1 MEAICSRLLRLRSSP
16 GLLLSEAAQLSL
28 EERGRDEGTSCRCN
42 DTCSYICLDGL
53 VGDLP
58 SVVNQEMAAGCT
70 FDEDSDPG
78 LCEYRQGQDD
88 DFDWQLI
95 RTYNWPH
102 PTPDL
107 LRVKIDL
114 SLRYAAT
121 AQEEYASLLV
131 SIVMW
136 DVRCQ
141 DSVSGA
147 MWESTQVRQGSL
159 QQVDDGIIHP
169 NAGLVCK
176 LQGIHVW
183 AHQGA
188 EVPEDDPLQCLHQ
201 DRNSFQ
207 TQAQVEDVADH
218 LTELVCTVPEES
230 GADAVRTRGF
240 PGFDLLQLR
249 SHLIHCRCEER
260 LGEGGGGG
268 EEHCRDGGE
277 GGGEGSF
284 MMVNSSQ
291 HFGGQ
296 RAQLLLLPLSEND
309 THCIQFSYFLYSR
322 DGHSPGDLQVYIRVN
337 GGPKGSAVWNISG
350 SQGRQ
355 WHQVELAVSTFWP
368 SEYQVIFE
376 ATISEERQGYIALDD
391 IVLLNYPCYKVP
403 HFSRLGDVEVNA
415 GQNASFQC
423 VATGKVSEAE
433 PFLLERRNGMVLDTS
448 MLSRLSHKRLMAT
461 FQVEAQRGEQ
471 DLYRC
476 VTLSPRGAAVSNFG
490 ELIVRVPPTPIAPPQ
505 LLRAGPTYL
514 IIQLNTNSIVGDGPV
529 IRREIQY
536 RASQSM
542 WTETHGVGSLT
553 YKVWHL
559 EPDTEYRISVLLTRP
574 GEGGTGAPGPP
585 LISRTK
591 CAGEPD
597 QSPCV
602 PCGVLQ
608 PQRSSPGSWPF
619 SGSRWATTSPAVTPT
634 PCPCATRYSMPTG
647 GSGGNNATVRECL
660 SVDRNTSHFT
670 LRDLPPFR
678 SVHVRLALANP
689 EGKKESREVT
699 FQTEEDIPGGIA
711 PESLTFT
718 PLDDMI
724 FLKWEEPVEPNGLI
738 TQYEI
743 SYQSIESSDPGIN
756 VPGPRR
762 TVSKLRNE
770 TYHMFSGLHPGTT
783 YLVSVRAR
791 TAKGFGQTA
800 LTEITTNISA
810 PVFDYE
816 DIPSPLS
823 ESENTITVLLRP
835 ALARGAP
842 VSAYQVVVV
851 EEDGSRQVRRRE
863 LGTVDCFPTP
873 NSHNEAQ
880 AKGAPHYYTAEL
892 APSSLPEA
900 TPFTVGDN
908 HTYNGY
914 WNSPLDPTKN
924 YLIYFQATSN
934 FRGETRINCIRIARK
949 AACKDSKRAL
959 EVSQHAEDMGLILGA
974 CAGGLVVLIL
984 LLGAIVI
991 IVKKGRKKVAI
1002 NKAAMSY
1009 RQEKSRKLS
1018 SLDCSMTEQS
1028 TLQQDERMAHSF
1040 MDAHGCNARNEQRSS
1055 VNESSSLLGGSPH
1068 RHCRRKSS
1076 PYHTGQL
1083 HPAVR
1088 GSPYH
1093 TGQLHPAVRVADLLQ
1108 HINQM
1113 KTAEGYGFKQEY
1125 ESFFDGWD
1133 VTKKKDKTKGR
1144 HDSLLSHDRHRV
1156 KLHSLLADPSSDYV
1170 NANYIDGYQRSN
1182 HFIATQGPKQEMIYD
1197 FWRMVWQEN
1206 CFSIVMITKLVEVG
1220 RMKCCK
1226 YWPDDTEL
1234 YGDIKITLLKTET
1247 LAEYTVRTFA
1257 MERRG
1262 YPAKHEVC
1270 QFHFT
1275 SWPEHG
1281 VPYHATGLLAF
1292 LRRVK
1297 ASTPPD
1303 AGPVVVHCSMGAGR
1317 TGCYIV
1323 LDVMLD
1329 MAECEGVV
1337 DIYNCVKTLCSRRI
1351 NMIQTEE
1358 QYVFIH
1364 DAILEA
1370 CLCGE
1375 TAIPVNEFAL
1385 TYKEMLKVDSQSNTS
1400 QLREEFQT
1408 LNSVTPH
1415 LDVEECS
1422 ISLMP
1427 RNREKNR
1434 SMDVLPPDRS
1444 LAFLVTTEGES
1455 SNYINAALADSF
1467 LRPAAFVVTPHPLPG
1482 TTTDFW
1488 RLVYDYGCTS
1498 VVMLNQLNQSNSAW
1512 PCLQYWPEPGLQQFG
1527 PMTVELLSRTAD
1539 DDVII
1544 RLFRVQNITRLQEG
1558 QLVVR
1563 HFQFLR
1569 WSPYRDVPDSKK
1581 AFLSLLAQVHNW
1593 QRECGEGRTIVHC
1606 LNGGGRSGTFCAST
1620 MILEMIRHHS
1630 IVDVFFAA
1638 KTLRNSKPNMVETM
1652 VSRGGSLSLF
1662 TATYY
1667 DMPLTEDV
1675 AVFRTFLGVN
1685 L

>member
-1 MEAICSRLLRLRSSP
+1 
-16 GLLLSEAAQLSL
+16 
-28 EERGRDEGTSCRCN
+28 
-42 DTCSYICLDGL
+42 
-53 VGDLP
+53 
-58 SVVNQEMAAGCT
+58 
-70 FDEDSDPG
+70 
-78 LCEYRQGQDD
+78 
-88 DFDWQLI
+88 
-95 RTYNWPH
+95 
-102 PTPDL
+102 
-107 LRVKIDL
+107 
-114 SLRYAAT
+114 
-121 AQEEYASLLV
+121 
-131 SIVMW
+131 
-136 DVRCQ
+136 
-141 DSVSGA
+141 
-147 MWESTQVRQGSL
+147 
-159 QQVDDGIIHP
+159 
-169 NAGLVCK
+169 
-176 LQGIHVW
+176 
-183 AHQGA
+183 
-188 EVPEDDPLQCLHQ
+188 
-201 DRNSFQ
+201 
-207 TQAQVEDVADH
+207 
-218 LTELVCTVPEES
+218 
-230 GADAVRTRGF
+230 
-240 PGFDLLQLR
+240 
-249 SHLIHCRCEER
+249 
-260 LGEGGGGG
+260 
-268 EEHCRDGGE
+268 
-277 GGGEGSF
+277 
-284 MMVNSSQ
+284 MMVNASQ
-291 HFGGQ
+291 HLGGQ
-296 RAQLLLLPLSEND
+296 RAQLHLLPLSEND

-322 DGHSPGDLQVYIRVN
+322 DGHSPGALQVYVRVN
-337 GGPKGSAVWNISG
+337 GGSKGSAVWNISG

-376 ATISEERQGYIALDD
+376 ATVSDERQGYVALDD
-391 IVLLNYPCYKVP
+391 TVLLNYPCYKVP

-423 VATGKVSEAE
+423 VATGKVSETE
-433 PFLLERRNGMVLDTS
+433 PFLNGVVLDTS
-448 MLSRLSHKRLMAT
+448 LLSRLSHKRLMAT

-476 VTLSPRGAAVSNFG
+476 ITLSPRGAAVSNFG

-536 RASQSM
+536 RASQST
-542 WTETHGVGSLT
+542 WTETHIVGSLT

-559 EPDTEYRISVLLTRP
+559 EPDTEYQISVMLTRP

-585 LISRTK
+585 LVSRTK
-591 CAGEPD
+591 CAGTSDPTFLHRRNQGIQPRQLALQWEPL
-597 QSPCV
+597 
-602 PCGVLQ
+602 GYNL
-608 PQRSSPGSWPF
+608 
-619 SGSRWATTSPAVTPT
+619 
-634 PCPCATRYSMPTG
+634 TRCHTYSLSLCYHYSMPTG

-678 SVHVRLALANP
+678 AVHVRLALANP

-699 FQTEEDIPGGIA
+699 FQTEEDVPGGIA

-791 TAKGFGQTA
+791 TTKGFGQTA

-823 ESENTITVLLRP
+823 ESESTITILLRP
-835 ALARGAP
+835 ALGRGAP

-880 AKGAPHYYTAEL
+880 AKGSPHYYTAEL
-892 APSSLPEA
+892 TPSSLPEA

-949 AACKDSKRAL
+949 GRTDLFSVLPELKVLSADESLVCLNIPQRQSAL
-959 EVSQHAEDMGLILGA
+959 TFLQKHELPSEHICMTKKSHCISGL
-974 CAGGLVVLIL
+974 LVFVFP
-984 LLGAIVI
+984 
-991 IVKKGRKKVAI
+991 
-1002 NKAAMSY
+1002 
-1009 RQEKSRKLS
+1009 
-1018 SLDCSMTEQS
+1018 D
-1028 TLQQDERMAHSF
+1028 
-1040 MDAHGCNARNEQRSS
+1040 EQRSS
-1055 VNESSSLLGGSPH
+1055 VNESSSLLGGSPQ
-1068 RHCRRKSS
+1068 RHCRRKS
-1076 PYHTGQL
+1076 
-1083 HPAVR
+1083 
-1088 GSPYH
+1088 SPYH

-1113 KTAEGYGFKQEY
+1113 KTSEGYGFKQEY
-1125 ESFFDGWD
+1125 EVPAQDRNASTLMVIAAIFSDLCLISPPSCPPL
-1133 VTKKKDKTKGR
+1133 
-1144 HDSLLSHDRHRV
+1144 SLSPPTFLLCSPPTPTPVPLSPNPC
-1156 KLHSLLADPSSDYV
+1156 A
-1170 NANYIDGYQRSN
+1170 
-1182 HFIATQGPKQEMIYD
+1182 GPNQEMIYD

-1206 CFSIVMITKLVEVG
+1206 CFSIVMLTKLVEIG

-1234 YGDIKITLLKTET
+1234 YGDIKITLLKTDT

-1375 TAIPVNEFAL
+1375 TAIPVSEFVL

-1444 LAFLVTTEGES
+1444 LAFLITTEGES

-1467 LRPAAFVVTPHPLPG
+1467 LRPAAFIVTPHPLPG

-1544 RLFRVQNITRLQEG
+1544 RLFRIQNITRLQEG

-1569 WSPYRDVPDSKK
+1569 WSPYRDVPESKK

-1593 QRECGEGRTIVHC
+1593 QRECGEGRTVVHC
-1606 LNGGGRSGTFCAST
+1606 LNGGGRSGTFCACT

-1630 IVDVFFAA
+1630 MVDAFFAA

-1652 VSRGGSLSLF
+1652 YLESYFLLYFLLF
-1662 TATYY
+1662 GHLTSDWLTATQLYH
-1667 DMPLTEDV
+1667 
-1675 AVFRTFLGVN
+1675 
-1685 L
+1685 

>member
-1 MEAICSRLLRLRSSP
+1 MYSGVFLLMLVV
-16 GLLLSEAAQLSL
+16 GIYA
-28 EERGRDEGTSCRCN
+28 
-42 DTCSYICLDGL
+42 DTMDQG
-53 VGDLP
+53 P
-58 SVVNQEMAAGCT
+58 TAGCT
-70 FDEDSDPG
+70 FDDDSDPG
-78 LCEYRQGQDD
+78 LCEYKQGQED
-88 DFDWQLI
+88 DFDWQLM

-102 PTPDL
+102 TTPDL
-107 LRVKIDL
+107 LR
-114 SLRYAAT
+114 
-121 AQEEYASLLV
+121 
-131 SIVMW
+131 
-136 DVRCQ
+136 
-141 DSVSGA
+141 
-147 MWESTQVRQGSL
+147 
-159 QQVDDGIIHP
+159 
-169 NAGLVCK
+169 
-176 LQGIHVW
+176 
-183 AHQGA
+183 
-188 EVPEDDPLQCLHQ
+188 
-201 DRNSFQ
+201 
-207 TQAQVEDVADH
+207 
-218 LTELVCTVPEES
+218 
-230 GADAVRTRGF
+230 
-240 PGFDLLQLR
+240 
-249 SHLIHCRCEER
+249 
-260 LGEGGGGG
+260 
-268 EEHCRDGGE
+268 
-277 GGGEGSF
+277 GSF

-291 HFGGQ
+291 HAAGQ
-296 RAQLLLLPLSEND
+296 RAHLLLHSLSEND

-322 DGHSPGDLQVYIRVN
+322 DGHSPGDLQLYIRVN
-337 GGPKGSAVWNISG
+337 GGPRGSAVWNVSG
-350 SQGRQ
+350 SHGRQ

-368 SEYQVIFE
+368 SEYQVVFE
-376 ATISEERQGYIALDD
+376 ASVSAERRGYIAIDD
-391 IVLLNYPCYKVP
+391 ILLLNYPCYKVP

-415 GQNASFQC
+415 GQNATFQC
-423 VATGKVSEAE
+423 VATGKTTETE
-433 PFLLERRNGMVLDTS
+433 PFLLECRNGVVVAAS
-448 MLSRLSHKRLMAT
+448 FIQRLSHKRLMAT
-461 FQVEAQRGEQ
+461 FQVEAERGEQ

-476 VTLSPRGAAVSNFG
+476 ITESTRGAAVSNFA

-529 IRREIQY
+529 IRREIEY
-536 RASQSM
+536 RASQSP
-542 WTETHGVGSLT
+542 WSETHGVGSLT

-585 LISRTK
+585 LVSRTK
-591 CAGEPD
+591 CAEPMRALRGLTATEI
-597 QSPCV
+597 QPRQLA
-602 PCGVLQ
+602 LQ
-608 PQRSSPGSWPF
+608 WEPLGYNLTRCHTYSVSL
-619 SGSRWATTSPAVTPT
+619 
-634 PCPCATRYSMPTG
+634 CYRYSTPAG
-647 GSGGNNATVRECL
+647 GSAGNNATVRECL
-660 SVDRNTSHFT
+660 SVERNQSHFT

-678 SVHVRLALANP
+678 SVYVRLALENP
-689 EGKKESREVT
+689 EGKKENREVT

-718 PLDDMI
+718 PLDDLI
-724 FLKWEEPVEPNGLI
+724 FLKWEEPVEPNGVI

-743 SYQSIESSDPGIN
+743 SYQGIESSDPGIN

-791 TAKGFGQTA
+791 TTKGFGQTA

-816 DIPSPLS
+816 DNPAPLS
-823 ESENTITVLLRP
+823 ESESTITVLLRP
-835 ALARGAP
+835 ALGRGAP
-842 VSAYQVVVV
+842 VSTYQVVVL
-851 EEDGSRQVRRRE
+851 EEDGSRRVRRRRE
-863 LGTVDCFPTP
+863 LGSGSDCFPVP
-873 NSHNEAQ
+873 ASQVEAQ
-880 AKGAPHYYTAEL
+880 SKGTPHYYTAEL
-892 APSSLPEA
+892 PPSSLPKA

-914 WNSPLDPTKN
+914 WNTPLDPSKN
-924 YLIYFQATSN
+924 YLVFFQATSY

-949 AACKDSKRAL
+949 AACKDHKRAL
-959 EVSQHAEDMGLILGA
+959 EVYQHAEDMGLILGA

-991 IVKKGRKKVAI
+991 IIKKGRKKVAL

-1009 RQEKSRKLS
+1009 RQEKTRKLG

-1028 TLQQDERMAHSF
+1028 TLQQDGHTANSF
-1040 MDAHGCNARNEQRSS
+1040 MDAHTCNTRNEQRSS
-1055 VNESSSLLGGSPH
+1055 VNESSSLLGGSPR
-1068 RHCRRKSS
+1068 RHCRRKS
-1076 PYHTGQL
+1076 
-1083 HPAVR
+1083 
-1088 GSPYH
+1088 SPYH

-1113 KTAEGYGFKQEY
+1113 KTGEGYGFKQEY

-1144 HDSLLSHDRHRV
+1144 HDSLLGHDHHRV
-1156 KLHSLLADPSSDYV
+1156 KLHSLLADPNSDYG
-1170 NANYIDGYQRSN
+1170 NANYIDIRINREGYQRSN

-1226 YWPDDTEL
+1226 YWPEDSEL

-1247 LAEYTVRTFA
+1247 LAQYTVRTFA

-1375 TAIPVNEFAL
+1375 TAIPVIEFAL
-1385 TYKEMLKVDSQSNTS
+1385 TYKEMLRVDSQSNTS

-1415 LDVEECS
+1415 LDMEECS
-1422 ISLMP
+1422 VSLLP

-1434 SMDVLPPDRS
+1434 SMDVLPPDRA
-1444 LAFLVTTEGES
+1444 LAFLVTTEGIAEG
-1455 SNYINAALADSF
+1455 SNYINAALTDSF
-1467 LRPAAFVVTPHPLPG
+1467 HRPAAFVVTPHPLPG
-1482 TTTDFW
+1482 TTADFW

-1498 VVMLNQLNQSNSAW
+1498 VVMLNQINQSNSAW

-1527 PMTVELLSRTAD
+1527 PMTVELLSMTAD
-1539 DDVII
+1539 DDIII
-1544 RLFRVQNITRLQEG
+1544 RLFRVQNIMRLQEG

-1593 QRECGEGRTIVHC
+1593 QRECGEGRTIIHC
-1606 LNGGGRSGTFCAST
+1606 LNGGGRSGTFCACT
-1620 MILEMIRHHS
+1620 MLLEMIRHHS
-1630 IVDVFFAA
+1630 LVDVFYAA

-1652 VSRGGSLSLF
+1652 EQYRFCYDLALEYLDDLDCLS
-1662 TATYY
+1662 
-1667 DMPLTEDV
+1667 EIEV
-1675 AVFRTFLGVN
+1675 R
-1685 L
+1685 

>member
-1 MEAICSRLLRLRSSP
+1 MYTGVFLLMLVV
-16 GLLLSEAAQLSL
+16 GLYA
-28 EERGRDEGTSCRCN
+28 
-42 DTCSYICLDGL
+42 DTMDQG
-53 VGDLP
+53 P
-58 SVVNQEMAAGCT
+58 TAGCT

-78 LCEYRQGQDD
+78 LCEYKQGQED
-88 DFDWQLI
+88 DFDWQLM

-102 PTPDL
+102 STADL
-107 LRVKIDL
+107 LR
-114 SLRYAAT
+114 
-121 AQEEYASLLV
+121 
-131 SIVMW
+131 
-136 DVRCQ
+136 
-141 DSVSGA
+141 
-147 MWESTQVRQGSL
+147 
-159 QQVDDGIIHP
+159 
-169 NAGLVCK
+169 
-176 LQGIHVW
+176 
-183 AHQGA
+183 
-188 EVPEDDPLQCLHQ
+188 
-201 DRNSFQ
+201 
-207 TQAQVEDVADH
+207 
-218 LTELVCTVPEES
+218 
-230 GADAVRTRGF
+230 
-240 PGFDLLQLR
+240 
-249 SHLIHCRCEER
+249 
-260 LGEGGGGG
+260 
-268 EEHCRDGGE
+268 
-277 GGGEGSF
+277 GSF

-291 HFGGQ
+291 HAVGQ
-296 RAQLLLLPLSEND
+296 RAHLLLRSLSEND

-322 DGHSPGDLQVYIRVN
+322 DGHSPGDLQLYIRVN
-337 GGPKGSAVWNISG
+337 GGPRGSPVWNVSG
-350 SQGRQ
+350 SHGRQ

-368 SEYQVIFE
+368 SEYQVVFE
-376 ATISEERQGYIALDD
+376 ASVSAERRGYIAIDD
-391 IVLLNYPCYKVP
+391 ILLLNYPCYKVP

-415 GQNASFQC
+415 GQNATFQC
-423 VATGKVSEAE
+423 VATGKTTETE
-433 PFLLERRNGMVLDTS
+433 PFLLERRNGLVVAAS
-448 MLSRLSHKRLMAT
+448 SIQRLSHKRLMAT
-461 FQVEAQRGEQ
+461 FQVAAERGEQ

-476 VTLSPRGAAVSNFG
+476 VTESTRGAAVSNFA
-490 ELIVRVPPTPIAPPQ
+490 ELIVRVSPTPIAPPQ

-529 IRREIQY
+529 IRREIEY
-536 RASQSM
+536 RASQSP
-542 WTETHGVGSLT
+542 WSETHGVGSLT

-585 LISRTK
+585 LVSRTK
-591 CAGEPD
+591 CAEPMRALRGLTATEI
-597 QSPCV
+597 QPRQLT
-602 PCGVLQ
+602 LQ
-608 PQRSSPGSWPF
+608 WEPLGYNLTRCHTYSVSL
-619 SGSRWATTSPAVTPT
+619 
-634 PCPCATRYSMPTG
+634 CYRYSTPAG
-647 GSGGNNATVRECL
+647 GSAGNNATVRECL
-660 SVDRNTSHFT
+660 SVERNQSHFT

-678 SVHVRLALANP
+678 SVHVRLALDNP

-699 FQTEEDIPGGIA
+699 FQTEEDIPGGVA

-724 FLKWEEPVEPNGLI
+724 FLKWEEPVEPNGVI

-743 SYQSIESSDPGIN
+743 SYQGIESSDPGIN

-816 DIPSPLS
+816 DVPAPLS
-823 ESENTITVLLRP
+823 ESESTITVLLRP
-835 ALARGAP
+835 ALGRGAP

-851 EEDGSRQVRRRE
+851 EEDGSRRVRRSRRRRRE
-863 LGTVDCFPTP
+863 LGSGSDCFPVP
-873 NSHNEAQ
+873 ASQVEAQ
-880 AKGAPHYYTAEL
+880 SKSHYYTAEL
-892 APSSLPEA
+892 PPSSLPEA

-914 WNSPLDPTKN
+914 WNTPLDPSKN
-924 YLIYFQATSN
+924 YLVFFQAISN
-934 FRGETRINCIRIARK
+934 FRGETRMNCIRIARK
-949 AACKDSKRAL
+949 GACKDHKRTL

-974 CAGGLVVLIL
+974 CAGGMVVLIL

-991 IVKKGRKKVAI
+991 VVKKGRDFY
-1002 NKAAMSY
+1002 SY
-1009 RQEKSRKLS
+1009 SYY
-1018 SLDCSMTEQS
+1018 
-1028 TLQQDERMAHSF
+1028 
-1040 MDAHGCNARNEQRSS
+1040 
-1055 VNESSSLLGGSPH
+1055 P
-1068 RHCRRKSS
+1068 
-1076 PYHTGQL
+1076 
-1083 HPAVR
+1083 
-1088 GSPYH
+1088 
-1093 TGQLHPAVRVADLLQ
+1093 
-1108 HINQM
+1108 
-1113 KTAEGYGFKQEY
+1113 YGFKQEY

-1144 HDSLLSHDRHRV
+1144 HDSLLGHDRHRV
-1156 KLHSLLADPSSDYV
+1156 KLHSLLADPNSDYV
-1170 NANYIDGYQRSN
+1170 NANYIDIRINREGYQRSN

-1226 YWPDDTEL
+1226 YWPEDSEL

-1375 TAIPVNEFAL
+1375 TAIPVMEFAL
-1385 TYKEMLKVDSQSNTS
+1385 TYKEMLRVDSQSNTS

-1422 ISLMP
+1422 VSLLP

-1434 SMDVLPPDRS
+1434 SMDVLPPDRA
-1444 LAFLVTTEGES
+1444 LAFLVTTEGVAEGNS
-1455 SNYINAALADSF
+1455 YINAALTDSF
-1467 LRPAAFVVTPHPLPG
+1467 HRPAAFVVTPHPLPG
-1482 TTTDFW
+1482 TTADFW

-1498 VVMLNQLNQSNSAW
+1498 VVMLNQINQSNSAW
-1512 PCLQYWPEPGLQQFG
+1512 VRRGEWLMDERHQ
-1527 PMTVELLSRTAD
+1527 
-1539 DDVII
+1539 I
-1544 RLFRVQNITRLQEG
+1544 RLFRVQNIMRLQEG

-1606 LNGGGRSGTFCAST
+1606 LNGGGRSGTFCACT
-1620 MILEMIRHHS
+1620 MLLEMIRHHS
-1630 IVDVFFAA
+1630 LVDVFYAA

-1652 VSRGGSLSLF
+1652 EQYRFCYDLALEYLDALDCLS
-1662 TATYY
+1662 
-1667 DMPLTEDV
+1667 EIEV
-1675 AVFRTFLGVN
+1675 R
-1685 L
+1685 

>member
-1 MEAICSRLLRLRSSP
+1 IAYRSLTCP
-16 GLLLSEAAQLSL
+16 FLS
-28 EERGRDEGTSCRCN
+28 
-42 DTCSYICLDGL
+42 
-53 VGDLP
+53 
-58 SVVNQEMAAGCT
+58 
-70 FDEDSDPG
+70 
-78 LCEYRQGQDD
+78 
-88 DFDWQLI
+88 
-95 RTYNWPH
+95 
-102 PTPDL
+102 TP
-107 LRVKIDL
+107 
-114 SLRYAAT
+114 
-121 AQEEYASLLV
+121 
-131 SIVMW
+131 
-136 DVRCQ
+136 
-141 DSVSGA
+141 
-147 MWESTQVRQGSL
+147 
-159 QQVDDGIIHP
+159 P
-169 NAGLVCK
+169 
-176 LQGIHVW
+176 
-183 AHQGA
+183 
-188 EVPEDDPLQCLHQ
+188 
-201 DRNSFQ
+201 
-207 TQAQVEDVADH
+207 
-218 LTELVCTVPEES
+218 
-230 GADAVRTRGF
+230 
-240 PGFDLLQLR
+240 
-249 SHLIHCRCEER
+249 
-260 LGEGGGGG
+260 
-268 EEHCRDGGE
+268 
-277 GGGEGSF
+277 GSF

-337 GGPKGSAVWNISG
+337 GGSKGSAVWNVSG

-376 ATISEERQGYIALDD
+376 ATVSEERQGYIALDD

-423 VATGKVSEAE
+423 IATGKVSEAE
-433 PFLLERRNGMVLDTS
+433 PFLLERRNGMVLDMP

-476 VTLSPRGAAVSNFG
+476 ITLSPRGAAVSNFG

-536 RASQSM
+536 RASQST

-559 EPDTEYRISVLLTRP
+559 EPDTEYHISVLLTRP

-591 CAGEPD
+591 CAEPMRALRGLTATEI
-597 QSPCV
+597 QPRQLA
-602 PCGVLQ
+602 LQ
-608 PQRSSPGSWPF
+608 WEPLGYNLTRCHTYSVSL
-619 SGSRWATTSPAVTPT
+619 
-634 PCPCATRYSMPTG
+634 CYRYSMPTG

-660 SVDRNTSHFT
+660 SVDHNTSHFT

-678 SVHVRLALANP
+678 SVHVRLALSNP

-718 PLDDMI
+718 QLDDMI

-791 TAKGFGQTA
+791 TTKGFGQTA

-823 ESENTITVLLRP
+823 ESESTITVLLRP
-835 ALARGAP
+835 ALGRGAP

-934 FRGETRINCIRIARK
+934 FRGVRTMKLLTQSSCCFYVLALSPISHLLALPALPSYLC
-949 AACKDSKRAL
+949 ACLS
-959 EVSQHAEDMGLILGA
+959 LILPLFF
-974 CAGGLVVLIL
+974 CPLS
-984 LLGAIVI
+984 I
-991 IVKKGRKKVAI
+991 ITPCFPLPLSLSLSLYPASLYLHLCSRKKVAI

-1009 RQEKSRKLS
+1009 RQEKNRKLS

-1040 MDAHGCNARNEQRSS
+1040 MDAHGCNARSKTARNIWVLLR
-1055 VNESSSLLGGSPH
+1055 NSLLGGSPH
-1068 RHCRRKSS
+1068 RHCRRKS
-1076 PYHTGQL
+1076 
-1083 HPAVR
+1083 
-1088 GSPYH
+1088 SPYH

-1125 ESFFDGWD
+1125 E
-1133 VTKKKDKTKGR
+1133 VRKEKKEKHTTSPTHNIFLKTCKTFLCIS
-1144 HDSLLSHDRHRV
+1144 DDRHRV

-1170 NANYIDGYQRSN
+1170 NANYIDVS
-1182 HFIATQGPKQEMIYD
+1182 PKQEMIYD

-1206 CFSIVMITKLVEVG
+1206 CFSIVMINKLVEVG

-1444 LAFLVTTEGES
+1444 LAFLVTTEGEG

-1488 RLVYDYGCTS
+1488 RLIYDYGCTS
-1498 VVMLNQLNQSNSAW
+1498 VVMLNQLNQSNS

-1606 LNGGGRSGTFCAST
+1606 LNGGGRSGTFCACT

-1630 IVDVFFAA
+1630 MVDVFFAA

-1652 VSRGGSLSLF
+1652 EQYRFCYELALEYLDCLEVR
-1662 TATYY
+1662 
-1667 DMPLTEDV
+1667 
-1675 AVFRTFLGVN
+1675 
-1685 L
+1685 

>member
-1 MEAICSRLLRLRSSP
+1 MFEAKHELNLYLFIYLHSR
-16 GLLLSEAAQLSL
+16 
-28 EERGRDEGTSCRCN
+28 
-42 DTCSYICLDGL
+42 
-53 VGDLP
+53 
-58 SVVNQEMAAGCT
+58 
-70 FDEDSDPG
+70 
-78 LCEYRQGQDD
+78 
-88 DFDWQLI
+88 
-95 RTYNWPH
+95 
-102 PTPDL
+102 
-107 LRVKIDL
+107 
-114 SLRYAAT
+114 
-121 AQEEYASLLV
+121 
-131 SIVMW
+131 
-136 DVRCQ
+136 
-141 DSVSGA
+141 
-147 MWESTQVRQGSL
+147 
-159 QQVDDGIIHP
+159 
-169 NAGLVCK
+169 
-176 LQGIHVW
+176 
-183 AHQGA
+183 
-188 EVPEDDPLQCLHQ
+188 
-201 DRNSFQ
+201 
-207 TQAQVEDVADH
+207 
-218 LTELVCTVPEES
+218 
-230 GADAVRTRGF
+230 
-240 PGFDLLQLR
+240 
-249 SHLIHCRCEER
+249 
-260 LGEGGGGG
+260 
-268 EEHCRDGGE
+268 
-277 GGGEGSF
+277 SF
-284 MMVNSSQ
+284 MMVNASQ
-291 HFGGQ
+291 HLGGQ
-296 RAQLLLLPLSEND
+296 RAQLHLLPLSEND

-322 DGHSPGDLQVYIRVN
+322 DGHSPGALQVYVRVN
-337 GGPKGSAVWNISG
+337 GGSKGSAVWNISG

-376 ATISEERQGYIALDD
+376 ATVSDERQGYVALDD
-391 IVLLNYPCYKVP
+391 TVLLNYPCYKVP

-423 VATGKVSEAE
+423 VATGKVSETE
-433 PFLLERRNGMVLDTS
+433 PFLLERRNGVVLDTS
-448 MLSRLSHKRLMAT
+448 LLSRLSHKRLMAT

-476 VTLSPRGAAVSNFG
+476 ITLSPRGAAVSNFG

-536 RASQSM
+536 RASQST
-542 WTETHGVGSLT
+542 WTETHIVGSLT

-559 EPDTEYRISVLLTRP
+559 EPDTEYQISVMLTRP

-585 LISRTK
+585 LVSRTK
-591 CAGEPD
+591 CAEPMRALRGLTATEI
-597 QSPCV
+597 QPRQLA
-602 PCGVLQ
+602 LQ
-608 PQRSSPGSWPF
+608 WEPLGYNL
-619 SGSRWATTSPAVTPT
+619 
-634 PCPCATRYSMPTG
+634 TRCHTYSLSLCYHYSMPTG

-678 SVHVRLALANP
+678 AVHVRLALANP

-699 FQTEEDIPGGIA
+699 FQTEEDVPGGIA

-791 TAKGFGQTA
+791 TTKGFGQTA

-823 ESENTITVLLRP
+823 ESESTITILLRP
-835 ALARGAP
+835 ALGRGAP

-880 AKGAPHYYTAEL
+880 AKGSPHYYTAEL
-892 APSSLPEA
+892 TPSSLPEA

-934 FRGETRINCIRIARK
+934 FRGVGTIKIQSHFLSLYSFNLSSPLFISPLTTISHLLTHPPPFFLPYLFCLSCAHSVPSLL
-949 AACKDSKRAL
+949 ASVCYCSLSSCLCLHLYSK
-959 EVSQHAEDMGLILGA
+959 
-974 CAGGLVVLIL
+974 
-984 LLGAIVI
+984 
-991 IVKKGRKKVAI
+991 KKVAM

-1028 TLQQDERMAHSF
+1028 TLQQDERMLPSEHICMTKKSHCISGLLVF
-1040 MDAHGCNARNEQRSS
+1040 VFPDEQRSS
-1055 VNESSSLLGGSPH
+1055 VNESSSLLGGSPQ
-1068 RHCRRKSS
+1068 RHCRRKS
-1076 PYHTGQL
+1076 
-1083 HPAVR
+1083 
-1088 GSPYH
+1088 SPYH

-1113 KTAEGYGFKQEY
+1113 KTSEGYGFKQEY
-1125 ESFFDGWD
+1125 EVPAQDR
-1133 VTKKKDKTKGR
+1133 KLKTVQY
-1144 HDSLLSHDRHRV
+1144 DRHRV

-1170 NANYIDGYQRSN
+1170 NANYID
-1182 HFIATQGPKQEMIYD
+1182 EMIYD

-1206 CFSIVMITKLVEVG
+1206 CFSIVMLTKLVEIG

-1234 YGDIKITLLKTET
+1234 YGDIKITLLKTDT

-1375 TAIPVNEFAL
+1375 TAIPVSEFVL

-1444 LAFLVTTEGES
+1444 LAFLITTEGES

-1467 LRPAAFVVTPHPLPG
+1467 LRPAAFIVTPHPLPG

-1498 VVMLNQLNQSNSAW
+1498 VVMLNQLNQSNS

-1544 RLFRVQNITRLQEG
+1544 RLFRIQNITRLQEG

-1569 WSPYRDVPDSKK
+1569 WSPYRDVPESKK

-1593 QRECGEGRTIVHC
+1593 QRECGEGRTVVHC
-1606 LNGGGRSGTFCAST
+1606 LNGGGRSGTFCACT

-1630 IVDVFFAA
+1630 MVDAFFAA

-1652 VSRGGSLSLF
+1652 VSKQPSLSIF
-1662 TATYY
+1662 ATAERDSDGSIWSLISCYISCCL
-1667 DMPLTEDV
+1667 DISPLI
-1675 AVFRTFLGVN
+1675 G
-1685 L
+1685 

>member
-1 MEAICSRLLRLRSSP
+1 DPAVTLSLICPFLVSSP
-16 GLLLSEAAQLSL
+16 A
-28 EERGRDEGTSCRCN
+28 
-42 DTCSYICLDGL
+42 
-53 VGDLP
+53 
-58 SVVNQEMAAGCT
+58 
-70 FDEDSDPG
+70 
-78 LCEYRQGQDD
+78 
-88 DFDWQLI
+88 
-95 RTYNWPH
+95 
-102 PTPDL
+102 
-107 LRVKIDL
+107 
-114 SLRYAAT
+114 
-121 AQEEYASLLV
+121 
-131 SIVMW
+131 
-136 DVRCQ
+136 
-141 DSVSGA
+141 
-147 MWESTQVRQGSL
+147 
-159 QQVDDGIIHP
+159 
-169 NAGLVCK
+169 
-176 LQGIHVW
+176 
-183 AHQGA
+183 
-188 EVPEDDPLQCLHQ
+188 
-201 DRNSFQ
+201 
-207 TQAQVEDVADH
+207 
-218 LTELVCTVPEES
+218 
-230 GADAVRTRGF
+230 
-240 PGFDLLQLR
+240 
-249 SHLIHCRCEER
+249 
-260 LGEGGGGG
+260 
-268 EEHCRDGGE
+268 
-277 GGGEGSF
+277 GSF

-376 ATISEERQGYIALDD
+376 ATVSEERQGYIALDD

-433 PFLLERRNGMVLDTS
+433 PFLLERRNGIVLDTS
-448 MLSRLSHKRLMAT
+448 LLSRLSHKRLMAT
-461 FQVEAQRGEQ
+461 FQVKAQRGEQ

-476 VTLSPRGAAVSNFG
+476 ITLSPRGAAVSNFG

-536 RASQSM
+536 RASQST

-591 CAGEPD
+591 CAEPMRALRGLTATEI
-597 QSPCV
+597 QPRQLA
-602 PCGVLQ
+602 LQ
-608 PQRSSPGSWPF
+608 WEPLGYNLTRCHTYTLSL
-619 SGSRWATTSPAVTPT
+619 
-634 PCPCATRYSMPTG
+634 CYRYSMPTG

-678 SVHVRLALANP
+678 AVHVRLALANP
-689 EGKKESREVT
+689 EGKKEGREVT

-738 TQYEI
+738 TQYEVGY
-743 SYQSIESSDPGIN
+743 SLSLSSDPGIN

-823 ESENTITVLLRP
+823 ESESTITVLLRP
-835 ALARGAP
+835 ALGRGAP

-873 NSHNEAQ
+873 NSHSEAQ

-934 FRGETRINCIRIARK
+934 FRGVRTIKMVFLDLRYT
-949 AACKDSKRAL
+949 DSKRAL
-959 EVSQHAEDMGLILGA
+959 EFLVSLIFSPQPDLSSPLPPSFPFLFVDLSPNHSPF
-974 CAGGLVVLIL
+974 CCLMS
-984 LLGAIVI
+984 I
-991 IVKKGRKKVAI
+991 ITTPSIYPTFLCLHLYSRKKVAI

-1028 TLQQDERMAHSF
+1028 TLQQDERMTHSF

-1088 GSPYH
+1088 
-1093 TGQLHPAVRVADLLQ
+1093 VADLLQ

-1125 ESFFDGWD
+1125 E
-1133 VTKKKDKTKGR
+1133 VKRRKDKEEEQ
-1144 HDSLLSHDRHRV
+1144 SIVYSYDRHRV

-1170 NANYIDGYQRSN
+1170 NANYIDVS
-1182 HFIATQGPKQEMIYD
+1182 HPPALKEMIYD

-1275 SWPEHG
+1275 SWPEQG

-1488 RLVYDYGCTS
+1488 RLIYDYGCTS
-1498 VVMLNQLNQSNSAW
+1498 VVMLNQLNQSNS

-1593 QRECGEGRTIVHC
+1593 QRECGEGRTVVHC
-1606 LNGGGRSGTFCAST
+1606 LNGGGRSGTFCACT

-1630 IVDVFFAA
+1630 MVDVFFAA

-1652 VSRGGSLSLF
+1652 EQYRFCYELAQEYLDCLEVR
-1662 TATYY
+1662 
-1667 DMPLTEDV
+1667 
-1675 AVFRTFLGVN
+1675 
-1685 L
+1685 

>member
-1 MEAICSRLLRLRSSP
+1 FDIIIILLIIILYRRCFSYFTFTSSRSLSKPCLRDCHKYL
-16 GLLLSEAAQLSL
+16 AAFN
-28 EERGRDEGTSCRCN
+28 RCPF
-42 DTCSYICLDGL
+42 
-53 VGDLP
+53 VVRLP
-58 SVVNQEMAAGCT
+58 
-70 FDEDSDPG
+70 P
-78 LCEYRQGQDD
+78 
-88 DFDWQLI
+88 
-95 RTYNWPH
+95 P
-102 PTPDL
+102 
-107 LRVKIDL
+107 
-114 SLRYAAT
+114 
-121 AQEEYASLLV
+121 
-131 SIVMW
+131 
-136 DVRCQ
+136 
-141 DSVSGA
+141 
-147 MWESTQVRQGSL
+147 
-159 QQVDDGIIHP
+159 
-169 NAGLVCK
+169 
-176 LQGIHVW
+176 
-183 AHQGA
+183 
-188 EVPEDDPLQCLHQ
+188 
-201 DRNSFQ
+201 
-207 TQAQVEDVADH
+207 
-218 LTELVCTVPEES
+218 
-230 GADAVRTRGF
+230 
-240 PGFDLLQLR
+240 
-249 SHLIHCRCEER
+249 
-260 LGEGGGGG
+260 
-268 EEHCRDGGE
+268 
-277 GGGEGSF
+277 GSF

-376 ATISEERQGYIALDD
+376 ATVSQERQGYIALDD

-403 HFSRLGDVEVNA
+403 HFARLGDVEVNA

-423 VATGKVSEAE
+423 VATGKVSETE
-433 PFLLERRNGMVLDTS
+433 PFLLERRNSMVVDDSL
-448 MLSRLSHKRLMAT
+448 LSRLSHKRLMAS
-461 FQVEAQRGEQ
+461 FHVEAQRGEQ

-476 VTLSPRGAAVSNFG
+476 ITLSPRGAAVSNFG

-536 RASQSM
+536 RASQST

-553 YKVWHL
+553 YKIWHL

-574 GEGGTGAPGPP
+574 GDGGTGAPGPP
-585 LISRTK
+585 LTSRTK
-591 CAGEPD
+591 CAEPMRALRGLTAAEI
-597 QSPCV
+597 QPRQLA
-602 PCGVLQ
+602 LQ
-608 PQRSSPGSWPF
+608 WEPLGYNLTRCHTYSLSL
-619 SGSRWATTSPAVTPT
+619 
-634 PCPCATRYSMPTG
+634 CYRYSMPTG

-660 SVDRNTSHFT
+660 SVDRNTSHFS

-678 SVHVRLALANP
+678 PVHVRLALANP

-711 PESLTFT
+711 SESLTFT

-800 LTEITTNISA
+800 LTEIITNISA

-816 DIPSPLS
+816 DVPSPLS
-823 ESENTITVLLRP
+823 ESESTITVLLRP

-863 LGTVDCFPTP
+863 LGTADCFPAP
-873 NSHNEAQ
+873 KSHGEAQ
-880 AKGAPHYYTAEL
+880 ARGTPHYYTAEL

-924 YLIYFQATSN
+924 YLVYFQATSN
-934 FRGETRINCIRIARK
+934 FRGVGSNF
-949 AACKDSKRAL
+949 SSPHL
-959 EVSQHAEDMGLILGA
+959 SSFPFSLISLIVFLSL
-974 CAGGLVVLIL
+974 CPPPPPCPCCPLSIITLSLSSLVIL
-984 LLGAIVI
+984 HSLRLYS
-991 IVKKGRKKVAI
+991 RKKVAI

-1040 MDAHGCNARNEQRSS
+1040 MDAHGCNSSPNRLFFVPPPPHPDEQRSS

-1088 GSPYH
+1088 
-1093 TGQLHPAVRVADLLQ
+1093 VADLLQ

-1125 ESFFDGWD
+1125 EANI
-1133 VTKKKDKTKGR
+1133 
-1144 HDSLLSHDRHRV
+1144 LLFISDDRHRV

-1170 NANYIDGYQRSN
+1170 NANYIDVSHPHYLFPPSPP
-1182 HFIATQGPKQEMIYD
+1182 TPPPVPEMIYD

-1281 VPYHATGLLAF
+1281 VPYHATGLLSF

-1303 AGPVVVHCSMGAGR
+1303 GGPVVVHCSMGAGR

-1375 TAIPVNEFAL
+1375 TSVPVNEFVL

-1488 RLVYDYGCTS
+1488 RLLYDYGCTS
-1498 VVMLNQLNQSNSAW
+1498 VVMLNQLNQSNS

-1539 DDVII
+1539 DDIII
-1544 RLFRVQNITRLQEG
+1544 RLFRVQNITRIQEG

-1593 QRECGEGRTIVHC
+1593 QMECGEGRTIVHC

-1630 IVDVFFAA
+1630 MVDVFFAA

-1652 VSRGGSLSLF
+1652 EQYRF
-1662 TATYY
+1662 CY
-1667 DMPLTEDV
+1667 DLAQEYLDCLEV
-1675 AVFRTFLGVN
+1675 R
-1685 L
+1685 

>member
-1 MEAICSRLLRLRSSP
+1 MYSGVILLMLVV
-16 GLLLSEAAQLSL
+16 GIY
-28 EERGRDEGTSCRCN
+28 T
-42 DTCSYICLDGL
+42 DTMDQG
-53 VGDLP
+53 P
-58 SVVNQEMAAGCT
+58 TAGCT

-78 LCEYRQGQDD
+78 LCEYKQGQED
-88 DFDWQLI
+88 DFDWQLM

-102 PTPDL
+102 TSPDL
-107 LRVKIDL
+107 LR
-114 SLRYAAT
+114 
-121 AQEEYASLLV
+121 
-131 SIVMW
+131 
-136 DVRCQ
+136 
-141 DSVSGA
+141 
-147 MWESTQVRQGSL
+147 
-159 QQVDDGIIHP
+159 
-169 NAGLVCK
+169 
-176 LQGIHVW
+176 
-183 AHQGA
+183 
-188 EVPEDDPLQCLHQ
+188 
-201 DRNSFQ
+201 
-207 TQAQVEDVADH
+207 
-218 LTELVCTVPEES
+218 
-230 GADAVRTRGF
+230 
-240 PGFDLLQLR
+240 
-249 SHLIHCRCEER
+249 
-260 LGEGGGGG
+260 
-268 EEHCRDGGE
+268 
-277 GGGEGSF
+277 GSF

-291 HFGGQ
+291 HAAGQ
-296 RAQLLLLPLSEND
+296 RAHLLLHSLSEND

-322 DGHSPGDLQVYIRVN
+322 DGHSPGELQLYIRVN
-337 GGPKGSAVWNISG
+337 GGPWGSAVWNVSG
-350 SQGRQ
+350 SHGRQ

-368 SEYQVIFE
+368 SEYQVVFE
-376 ATISEERQGYIALDD
+376 ASVSAERRGYIAIDD
-391 IVLLNYPCYKVP
+391 ILLLNYPCYKVP

-415 GQNASFQC
+415 GQNATFQC
-423 VATGKVSEAE
+423 VATGKTTETE
-433 PFLLERRNGMVLDTS
+433 PFLLERRNGVVVAAS
-448 MLSRLSHKRLMAT
+448 SIQRLSHKRLMAT
-461 FQVEAQRGEQ
+461 FQVEAERGEQ

-476 VTLSPRGAAVSNFG
+476 ITESARGAAVSNFA

-529 IRREIQY
+529 IRREIEY
-536 RASQSM
+536 RASQSP
-542 WTETHGVGSLT
+542 WSETHGVGSLT

-585 LISRTK
+585 LVSRTK
-591 CAGEPD
+591 CAEPMRALRGLTAIEI
-597 QSPCV
+597 QPRQL
-602 PCGVLQ
+602 VLQ
-608 PQRSSPGSWPF
+608 WEPLGYNLTRCHTYSVSL
-619 SGSRWATTSPAVTPT
+619 
-634 PCPCATRYSMPTG
+634 CYRYSTPAG
-647 GSGGNNATVRECL
+647 GSAGNNATVRECL
-660 SVDRNTSHFT
+660 SVERNQSHFT

-678 SVHVRLALANP
+678 SVHVRLALENP
-689 EGKKESREVT
+689 EGKKEGREVT
-699 FQTEEDIPGGIA
+699 FQTEEDIPGGIV

-718 PLDDMI
+718 PLDEMI
-724 FLKWEEPVEPNGLI
+724 FLKWEEPVEPNGVI

-743 SYQSIESSDPGIN
+743 SYQGIESSDPGIN

-816 DIPSPLS
+816 DVPAPLS
-823 ESENTITVLLRP
+823 ESESTITVLLRP
-835 ALARGAP
+835 ALGRGAP

-851 EEDGSRQVRRRE
+851 EEDGSRRIRRRRRRRE
-863 LGTVDCFPTP
+863 LGSGSDCFPVP
-873 NSHNEAQ
+873 ASQVEAQ
-880 AKGAPHYYTAEL
+880 SKGTPHYYTAEL
-892 APSSLPEA
+892 PPSSLPEA

-914 WNSPLDPTKN
+914 WNTPLDPSKN
-924 YLIYFQATSN
+924 YLVFFQAISN
-934 FRGETRINCIRIARK
+934 FRGETRMNCIRIARK
-949 AACKDSKRAL
+949 AACKDHKRAM

-991 IVKKGRKKVAI
+991 IIKKGRDFYSYSYYSRKKVAL

-1009 RQEKSRKLS
+1009 RQEKTRKLG

-1028 TLQQDERMAHSF
+1028 TLQQDGRTANSF
-1040 MDAHGCNARNEQRSS
+1040 MDAHTCNPRNEQRSS
-1055 VNESSSLLGGSPH
+1055 VNESSSLLGGSPRH
-1068 RHCRRKSS
+1068 HCRRKS
-1076 PYHTGQL
+1076 
-1083 HPAVR
+1083 
-1088 GSPYH
+1088 SPYH

-1113 KTAEGYGFKQEY
+1113 KTGEGYGFKQEY

-1144 HDSLLSHDRHRV
+1144 HDSLLGHDRHRV
-1156 KLHSLLADPSSDYV
+1156 KLHSLLADPNSDYG
-1170 NANYIDGYQRSN
+1170 NANYIDLLLKLRLSHMISCGNQRYCRVTYDIRINREGYQRSN

-1226 YWPDDTEL
+1226 YWPEDSEL

-1375 TAIPVNEFAL
+1375 TAIPVLEFAL
-1385 TYKEMLKVDSQSNTS
+1385 TYKEMLRVDSQSNTS

-1422 ISLMP
+1422 VSLLP

-1434 SMDVLPPDRS
+1434 SMDVLPPDRA
-1444 LAFLVTTEGES
+1444 LAFLVTTEGIAEGN
-1455 SNYINAALADSF
+1455 NYINAALTDSF
-1467 LRPAAFVVTPHPLPG
+1467 HRPAAFVVTPHPLPG
-1482 TTTDFW
+1482 TTADFW

-1498 VVMLNQLNQSNSAW
+1498 VVMLNQINQSNSAW
-1512 PCLQYWPEPGLQQFG
+1512 PCLKYWPEPGLQQFG
-1527 PMTVELLSRTAD
+1527 PMTVELLSMTAD

-1544 RLFRVQNITRLQEG
+1544 RLFRVQNIMRLQEG

-1569 WSPYRDVPDSKK
+1569 WSPYRDVPDSRK

-1606 LNGGGRSGTFCAST
+1606 LNGGGRSGTFCACT
-1620 MILEMIRHHS
+1620 MLLEMIRHHS
-1630 IVDVFFAA
+1630 LVDVFYAA

-1652 VSRGGSLSLF
+1652 EQYRFCYDLALEYLDALDCLS
-1662 TATYY
+1662 
-1667 DMPLTEDV
+1667 EIEV
-1675 AVFRTFLGVN
+1675 R
-1685 L
+1685 

>member
-1 MEAICSRLLRLRSSP
+1 MLHEKKKKKHFKLIYSLGFSVELSLKKCNFSPFSLKLHPTAVKAAVKGSLFISPYLHCASSDFCP
-16 GLLLSEAAQLSL
+16 YLLSSL
-28 EERGRDEGTSCRCN
+28 
-42 DTCSYICLDGL
+42 
-53 VGDLP
+53 P
-58 SVVNQEMAAGCT
+58 
-70 FDEDSDPG
+70 
-78 LCEYRQGQDD
+78 
-88 DFDWQLI
+88 
-95 RTYNWPH
+95 
-102 PTPDL
+102 
-107 LRVKIDL
+107 
-114 SLRYAAT
+114 
-121 AQEEYASLLV
+121 
-131 SIVMW
+131 
-136 DVRCQ
+136 
-141 DSVSGA
+141 
-147 MWESTQVRQGSL
+147 
-159 QQVDDGIIHP
+159 
-169 NAGLVCK
+169 
-176 LQGIHVW
+176 
-183 AHQGA
+183 
-188 EVPEDDPLQCLHQ
+188 
-201 DRNSFQ
+201 
-207 TQAQVEDVADH
+207 
-218 LTELVCTVPEES
+218 
-230 GADAVRTRGF
+230 
-240 PGFDLLQLR
+240 
-249 SHLIHCRCEER
+249 
-260 LGEGGGGG
+260 
-268 EEHCRDGGE
+268 
-277 GGGEGSF
+277 GSF

-337 GGPKGSAVWNISG
+337 SGSKGSSVWNITG

-376 ATISEERQGYIALDD
+376 ATVSEERQGYIGLDD

-423 VATGKVSEAE
+423 
-433 PFLLERRNGMVLDTS
+433 RRNGMLLDAPL
-448 MLSRLSHKRLMAT
+448 LSRLSHKRLMAT

-476 VTLSPRGAAVSNFG
+476 VTLSSRGAAISNFG

-591 CAGEPD
+591 CAEPMRALRGLTAVEI
-597 QSPCV
+597 QARQLA
-602 PCGVLQ
+602 LQ
-608 PQRSSPGSWPF
+608 WEPLGYNLTRCHTYSLSL
-619 SGSRWATTSPAVTPT
+619 
-634 PCPCATRYSMPTG
+634 CYRYSMPTG

-678 SVHVRLALANP
+678 AVHVRLALANP

-823 ESENTITVLLRP
+823 ESESTITVLLRP

-851 EEDGSRQVRRRE
+851 EEDGSRKVRRRE
-863 LGTVDCFPTP
+863 LGAVDCFPTP

-934 FRGETRINCIRIARK
+934 FRGVRTAKMPDK
-949 AACKDSKRAL
+949 AFVSGAQTHCFYVLATL
-959 EVSQHAEDMGLILGA
+959 TVSQHAEDMGLILGA
-974 CAGGLVVLIL
+974 CVGGLVVLIL

-991 IVKKGRKKVAI
+991 IVKKGPFPSQTFTV
-1002 NKAAMSY
+1002 
-1009 RQEKSRKLS
+1009 L
-1018 SLDCSMTEQS
+1018 TECFE
-1028 TLQQDERMAHSF
+1028 LYVFSF
-1040 MDAHGCNARNEQRSS
+1040 PDEQRSS

-1088 GSPYH
+1088 
-1093 TGQLHPAVRVADLLQ
+1093 VADLLQ

-1125 ESFFDGWD
+1125 ELPSNQAASAKQKNLLFFLCISD
-1133 VTKKKDKTKGR
+1133 
-1144 HDSLLSHDRHRV
+1144 DRHRV

-1498 VVMLNQLNQSNSAW
+1498 VVMLNQLNQSNS
-1512 PCLQYWPEPGLQQFG
+1512 YWPEPGLQQFG

-1606 LNGGGRSGTFCAST
+1606 LNGGGRSGTFCACT

-1630 IVDVFFAA
+1630 VADVFFAA

-1652 VSRGGSLSLF
+1652 VR
-1662 TATYY
+1662 
-1667 DMPLTEDV
+1667 
-1675 AVFRTFLGVN
+1675 N
-1685 L
+1685 

>member
-1 MEAICSRLLRLRSSP
+1 MLWQICGIFQFSCLL
-16 GLLLSEAAQLSL
+16 AQ
-28 EERGRDEGTSCRCN
+28 
-42 DTCSYICLDGL
+42 Y
-53 VGDLP
+53 
-58 SVVNQEMAAGCT
+58 
-70 FDEDSDPG
+70 F
-78 LCEYRQGQDD
+78 
-88 DFDWQLI
+88 
-95 RTYNWPH
+95 
-102 PTPDL
+102 
-107 LRVKIDL
+107 
-114 SLRYAAT
+114 
-121 AQEEYASLLV
+121 
-131 SIVMW
+131 
-136 DVRCQ
+136 
-141 DSVSGA
+141 
-147 MWESTQVRQGSL
+147 
-159 QQVDDGIIHP
+159 
-169 NAGLVCK
+169 
-176 LQGIHVW
+176 
-183 AHQGA
+183 
-188 EVPEDDPLQCLHQ
+188 
-201 DRNSFQ
+201 
-207 TQAQVEDVADH
+207 VAD
-218 LTELVCTVPEES
+218 V
-230 GADAVRTRGF
+230 
-240 PGFDLLQLR
+240 QQW
-249 SHLIHCRCEER
+249 
-260 LGEGGGGG
+260 
-268 EEHCRDGGE
+268 
-277 GGGEGSF
+277 SF

-291 HFGGQ
+291 HAAGQ
-296 RAQLLLLPLSEND
+296 RAHLLLHSLSEND

-322 DGHSPGDLQVYIRVN
+322 DGHSPGDLQLYIRVN
-337 GGPKGSAVWNISG
+337 GGPRGSSVWNVSG
-350 SQGRQ
+350 SHGHQ

-368 SEYQVIFE
+368 SEYQVVFE
-376 ATISEERQGYIALDD
+376 ASVSAERRGYIALDD
-391 IVLLNYPCYKVP
+391 ILLLNYPCYKVP

-415 GQNASFQC
+415 GQNATFQC
-423 VATGKVSEAE
+423 VATGKTTETE
-433 PFLLERRNGMVLDTS
+433 PFLLERRNGLVVAAS
-448 MLSRLSHKRLMAT
+448 SVQRLSHKRLMAT
-461 FQVEAQRGEQ
+461 FQVEAERGEQ

-476 VTLSPRGAAVSNFG
+476 ITESTRGAAVSNFA

-529 IRREIQY
+529 IRREIEY
-536 RASQSM
+536 RASQSP
-542 WTETHGVGSLT
+542 WSETHGVGSLT

-559 EPDTEYRISVLLTRP
+559 EPDTEYHISVLLTRP

-585 LISRTK
+585 LVSRTK
-591 CAGEPD
+591 CAEPMRALRGLTATEI
-597 QSPCV
+597 QPRQLA
-602 PCGVLQ
+602 LQ
-608 PQRSSPGSWPF
+608 WEPLGYNLTRCHTYSVSL
-619 SGSRWATTSPAVTPT
+619 
-634 PCPCATRYSMPTG
+634 CYRYSTPAG
-647 GSGGNNATVRECL
+647 GSAGNNATVRECL
-660 SVDRNTSHFT
+660 SVERNQSHFT

-678 SVHVRLALANP
+678 SVHVRLALSNP

-724 FLKWEEPVEPNGLI
+724 FLKWEEPVEPNGVI
-738 TQYEI
+738 TQYEVWK
-743 SYQSIESSDPGIN
+743 SSGIESSDPGIN

-816 DIPSPLS
+816 DVPAPLS
-823 ESENTITVLLRP
+823 ESESTITVLLRP
-835 ALARGAP
+835 ALGRGAP

-851 EEDGSRQVRRRE
+851 EEDGSRRLRKRKKRRE
-863 LGTVDCFPTP
+863 LGSSDCFPVP
-873 NSHNEAQ
+873 ASHGEALS
-880 AKGAPHYYTAEL
+880 KGAPHYYTAEL
-892 APSSLPEA
+892 PPSSLPEA

-914 WNSPLDPTKN
+914 WNSPLDPSKN
-924 YLIYFQATSN
+924 YLVFFQATSN
-934 FRGETRINCIRIARK
+934 FRGVKDKHCYLIHLHLYTLLQSPLPPPRPTPPPPALSLTPATLTKSFFIFPYSIRSHVFFSPFLPICHLLNLPLSTRFLLFAISVIRSLFPFLR
-949 AACKDSKRAL
+949 SFS
-959 EVSQHAEDMGLILGA
+959 VP
-974 CAGGLVVLIL
+974 L
-984 LLGAIVI
+984 LSASSLSLPSSPVCS
-991 IVKKGRKKVAI
+991 RKKVAL

-1009 RQEKSRKLS
+1009 RQEKTRKLG
-1018 SLDCSMTEQS
+1018 SLDCGMTEQS
-1028 TLQQDERMAHSF
+1028 TLQQDERTANSF
-1040 MDAHGCNARNEQRSS
+1040 VDAHVCNTRSKNPECRHS
-1055 VNESSSLLGGSPH
+1055 VNESSSLLGGSPR
-1068 RHCRRKSS
+1068 RHCRRKS
-1076 PYHTGQL
+1076 
-1083 HPAVR
+1083 
-1088 GSPYH
+1088 SPYH

-1125 ESFFDGWD
+1125 EVSWGGGGDMASN
-1133 VTKKKDKTKGR
+1133 R
-1144 HDSLLSHDRHRV
+1144 NDRHRV
-1156 KLHSLLADPSSDYV
+1156 KLHSLLADPNSDYV
-1170 NANYIDGYQRSN
+1170 NANYIDVSYPLPC
-1182 HFIATQGPKQEMIYD
+1182 PKQEMIYD

-1226 YWPDDTEL
+1226 YWPEDSEL

-1385 TYKEMLKVDSQSNTS
+1385 TYKEMLRVDSQSNTS

-1422 ISLMP
+1422 VSLLP

-1434 SMDVLPPDRS
+1434 SMDVLPPDRA
-1444 LAFLVTTEGES
+1444 LAFLVAAEGVSEGN
-1455 SNYINAALADSF
+1455 NYINAALTDSF
-1467 LRPAAFVVTPHPLPG
+1467 HRSTAFVVTPHPLPG
-1482 TTTDFW
+1482 TTADFW

-1498 VVMLNQLNQSNSAW
+1498 VVMLNQINQSNS

-1527 PMTVELLSRTAD
+1527 PMTVELLSVSAD
-1539 DDVII
+1539 DDIII
-1544 RLFRVQNITRLQEG
+1544 RLFRVQNIMRLQEG

-1593 QRECGEGRTIVHC
+1593 QRECGEGRTVVHC
-1606 LNGGGRSGTFCAST
+1606 LNGGGRSGTFCACT
-1620 MILEMIRHHS
+1620 MLLEMIRHHS
-1630 IVDVFFAA
+1630 VVDVFYAA

-1652 VSRGGSLSLF
+1652 EQYRF
-1662 TATYY
+1662 CY
-1667 DMPLTEDV
+1667 DLALEYLEALDCLNEIEV
-1675 AVFRTFLGVN
+1675 R
-1685 L
+1685 

>member
-1 MEAICSRLLRLRSSP
+1 
-16 GLLLSEAAQLSL
+16 LSEPMRALRGLTATEIQPRQLTLQWEPLGYNLTRCHTYTLSL
-28 EERGRDEGTSCRCN
+28 
-42 DTCSYICLDGL
+42 
-53 VGDLP
+53 
-58 SVVNQEMAAGCT
+58 
-70 FDEDSDPG
+70 
-78 LCEYRQGQDD
+78 
-88 DFDWQLI
+88 
-95 RTYNWPH
+95 
-102 PTPDL
+102 
-107 LRVKIDL
+107 
-114 SLRYAAT
+114 
-121 AQEEYASLLV
+121 
-131 SIVMW
+131 
-136 DVRCQ
+136 
-141 DSVSGA
+141 
-147 MWESTQVRQGSL
+147 
-159 QQVDDGIIHP
+159 
-169 NAGLVCK
+169 
-176 LQGIHVW
+176 
-183 AHQGA
+183 
-188 EVPEDDPLQCLHQ
+188 
-201 DRNSFQ
+201 
-207 TQAQVEDVADH
+207 
-218 LTELVCTVPEES
+218 
-230 GADAVRTRGF
+230 
-240 PGFDLLQLR
+240 
-249 SHLIHCRCEER
+249 
-260 LGEGGGGG
+260 
-268 EEHCRDGGE
+268 
-277 GGGEGSF
+277 
-284 MMVNSSQ
+284 
-291 HFGGQ
+291 
-296 RAQLLLLPLSEND
+296 
-309 THCIQFSYFLYSR
+309 
-322 DGHSPGDLQVYIRVN
+322 
-337 GGPKGSAVWNISG
+337 
-350 SQGRQ
+350 
-355 WHQVELAVSTFWP
+355 
-368 SEYQVIFE
+368 
-376 ATISEERQGYIALDD
+376 
-391 IVLLNYPCYKVP
+391 CY
-403 HFSRLGDVEVNA
+403 
-415 GQNASFQC
+415 
-423 VATGKVSEAE
+423 
-433 PFLLERRNGMVLDTS
+433 
-448 MLSRLSHKRLMAT
+448 
-461 FQVEAQRGEQ
+461 
-471 DLYRC
+471 
-476 VTLSPRGAAVSNFG
+476 
-490 ELIVRVPPTPIAPPQ
+490 
-505 LLRAGPTYL
+505 
-514 IIQLNTNSIVGDGPV
+514 
-529 IRREIQY
+529 
-536 RASQSM
+536 
-542 WTETHGVGSLT
+542 
-553 YKVWHL
+553 
-559 EPDTEYRISVLLTRP
+559 
-574 GEGGTGAPGPP
+574 
-585 LISRTK
+585 
-591 CAGEPD
+591 
-597 QSPCV
+597 
-602 PCGVLQ
+602 
-608 PQRSSPGSWPF
+608 
-619 SGSRWATTSPAVTPT
+619 
-634 PCPCATRYSMPTG
+634 RYSMPTG

-678 SVHVRLALANP
+678 AVHVRLALANP

-699 FQTEEDIPGGIA
+699 FQTEEDKKVVFSPAVVPGGIA

-823 ESENTITVLLRP
+823 ESESTITVLLRP
-835 ALARGAP
+835 ALGRGAP

-851 EEDGSRQVRRRE
+851 EEDGSRHVKRRE

-949 AACKDSKRAL
+949 GKTYIFTSNKPYYHAL
-959 EVSQHAEDMGLILGA
+959 TFFTLIKKNRA
-974 CAGGLVVLIL
+974 CAT
-984 LLGAIVI
+984 
-991 IVKKGRKKVAI
+991 
-1002 NKAAMSY
+1002 
-1009 RQEKSRKLS
+1009 ES
-1018 SLDCSMTEQS
+1018 SVS
-1028 TLQQDERMAHSF
+1028 A
-1040 MDAHGCNARNEQRSS
+1040 GCLELYVFVFPDEQRSS
-1055 VNESSSLLGGSPH
+1055 VNESSSLLGGSPQ
-1068 RHCRRKSS
+1068 RHCRRKS
-1076 PYHTGQL
+1076 
-1083 HPAVR
+1083 
-1088 GSPYH
+1088 SPYH

-1125 ESFFDGWD
+1125 EVSD
-1133 VTKKKDKTKGR
+1133 VLCIID
-1144 HDSLLSHDRHRV
+1144 DRHRV

-1170 NANYIDGYQRSN
+1170 NANYIDLCISSS
-1182 HFIATQGPKQEMIYD
+1182 TGPKQEMIYD

-1375 TAIPVNEFAL
+1375 TAIPVTEFAL

-1400 QLREEFQT
+1400 QLKEEFQT

-1593 QRECGEGRTIVHC
+1593 QRECGEGRTVVHC
-1606 LNGGGRSGTFCAST
+1606 LNGGGRSGTFCACT

-1630 IVDVFFAA
+1630 MVDVFFAA

-1652 VSRGGSLSLF
+1652 VSNKEETLGLF
-1662 TATYY
+1662 
-1667 DMPLTEDV
+1667 
-1675 AVFRTFLGVN
+1675 
-1685 L
+1685 